1 MKPYKSLFREVYP
14 GFETFLINKPSVS
27 PIKKTRKPRVSKPK
41 LGIIPADKTG
51 YDFPNS
57 PQYEWGFDLTEISAK
72 NWIHCLKLVGIPPM
86 GDLRRPYPEAN
97 HSIWIWEGNGI
108 KVHTGN
114 NPITGEYSRLGD
126 RDDEIGYA
134 SYIGVYGD
142 KDKVTKFSKA
152 VSKLATFIK
161 EENPGESHYI

>member
-14 GFETFLINKPSVS
+14 GFETFLINKPSG
-27 PIKKTRKPRVSKPK
+27 PIKKTRKPRSK
-41 LGIIPADKTG
+41 GVVKTKMQ
-51 YDFPNS
+51 

-72 NWIHCLKLVGIPPM
+72 DWIHCLKLVGISPI
-86 GDLRRPYPEAN
+86 GDLRKPYPEAN
-97 HSIWIWEGNGI
+97 HLVWMWEGEGI

-114 NPITGEYSRLGD
+114 NPITGEYNRPGD
-126 RDDEIGYA
+126 RDNDVGYA

-161 EENPGESHYI
+161 EETPGESHFI